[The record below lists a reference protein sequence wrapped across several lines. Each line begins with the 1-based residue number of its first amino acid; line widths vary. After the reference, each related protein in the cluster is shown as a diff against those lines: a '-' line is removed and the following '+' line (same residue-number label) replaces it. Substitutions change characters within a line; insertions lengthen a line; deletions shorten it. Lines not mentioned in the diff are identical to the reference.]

1 MSVPFWLNRGSNSAQ
16 FSLGSNEIPIKSK
29 ELLVL
34 SYSIFC
40 TVIGSQSGS
49 LHSKWISQ
57 YLRHFSTEM
66 AEIWSPGTFFEDV
79 WTHKIS
85 ALYHFRLMK
94 LLVEI
99 TKYLHFKFDN
109 SESKSDREL
118 KFCVSKHLEKMCLET
133 KFQPFRF
140 RNDKDIECPT

>member
-1 MSVPFWLNRGSNSAQ
+1 MCCDLTYFVPICER
-16 FSLGSNEIPIKSK
+16 
-29 ELLVL
+29 L
-34 SYSIFC
+34 S

-79 WTHKIS
+79 WTCKIS
-85 ALYHFRLMK
+85 ALYLLYFQTNK

-99 TKYLHFKFDN
+99 TKYLHLKFDN
-109 SESKSDREL
+109 TESTKSDREL
-118 KFCVSKHLEKMCLET
+118 KFCVSKHLQKMCLET
-133 KFQPFRF
+133 KFQPFG
-140 RNDKDIECPT
+140 

>member
-1 MSVPFWLNRGSNSAQ
+1 MRQCFNHYSK
-16 FSLGSNEIPIKSK
+16 FSSERKKVEIGNQTILIRVSQIGMPDIEHKMN
-29 ELLVL
+29 
-34 SYSIFC
+34 YG

-85 ALYHFRLMK
+85 ALYHLYFQ
-94 LLVEI
+94 
-99 TKYLHFKFDN
+99 TY
-109 SESKSDREL
+109 
-118 KFCVSKHLEKMCLET
+118 ET
-133 KFQPFRF
+133 FS
-140 RNDKDIECPT
+140 RNH